1 MPCARF
7 DDSSLSEVV
16 QMKVAILGLGYVGT
30 VAGACLAGRGH
41 QVVGVDIDPAK
52 VQLMHQGK
60 PSFVEPGLEQLL
72 QRGVAGGLL
81 SGSLDTRRVVA
92 ESDVVIVTVGTPTGA
107 RGRPD
112 LKAVEAVAD
121 EIGAALVDRAGRP
134 LAVVLRST
142 VLPGTTRDVFIPR
155 LEAASGLRHGEAFT
169 CVFSPEFLREGC
181 AVQDFDK
188 PPQTLVGALDEAHA
202 QTYLRLLEGIDAP
215 ARVTTLEVAELM
227 KYACNCFHAVKIA
240 FANEIGAIAN
250 AVGADGRE
258 AMALLCQDTILNI
271 SSAYLRPGNAFGGSC
286 LPKDLRGLTHLA
298 LEQQTNV
305 PLLASVLPSN
315 DEQVRRIVDA
325 VRDSGGKTVGLVG
338 LAFKDDTDDLRES
351 PMVQIV
357 RDLLLS
363 GLDVKVYDPAVQQ
376 SEMRGKNLQFAQL
389 GIPDL
394 ATRLV
399 ADLSQ
404 LVSMSDTLVTARKSL
419 GKVPTS
425 QFGQKTVID
434 LVGVRELEG
443 LGGYRSVCW

>member
-1 MPCARF
+1 
-7 DDSSLSEVV
+7 
-16 QMKVAILGLGYVGT
+16 MKVAILGLGYVGT

-41 QVVGVDIDPAK
+41 HVVGVDIDPAK
-52 VQLMHQGK
+52 VELMRLGK

-72 QRGVAGGLL
+72 ADGAASKRLTA
-81 SGSLDTRRVVA
+81 SLDTRRVIA
-92 ESDVVIVTVGTPTGA
+92 DSDLVIVTVGTPTGA

-112 LKAVEAVAD
+112 LRAVEAVAD
-121 EIGAALVDRAGRP
+121 DIGAAITQRQGPP
-134 LAVVLRST
+134 LSVVLRST

-155 LEAASGLRHGEAFT
+155 IEKSSGLRHGEGFT

-181 AVQDFDK
+181 AVEDFDK
-188 PPQTLVGALDEAHA
+188 PPQTLVGALQDEHA
-202 QTYLRLLEGIDAP
+202 LTYLRLLEGIEAP
-215 ARVTTLEVAELM
+215 ARITSLEVAELM

-258 AMALLCQDTILNI
+258 AMALLCEDTILNI
-271 SSAYLRPGNAFGGSC
+271 SKAYLRPGNAFGGSC

-298 LEQQTNV
+298 LEQQMNV
-305 PLLASVLPSN
+305 PLLGAVLPSN

-325 VRDSGGKTVGLVG
+325 VRDTGCKTAGLVG

-363 GLDVKVYDPAVQQ
+363 GIDVKVYDPAVQQ

-394 ATRLV
+394 ASRLV
-399 ADLSQ
+399 PDLADLVEQ
-404 LVSMSDTLVTARKSL
+404 CQTVVTARKSL
-419 GKVPTS
+419 AQLPAS
-425 QFGQKTVID
+425 AFAQKAVID
-434 LVGVRELEG
+434 LVGVSTLES
-443 LGGYRSVCW
+443 LAGYRTVCW

>member
-1 MPCARF
+1 
-7 DDSSLSEVV
+7 
-16 QMKVAILGLGYVGT
+16 MKVAILGLGYVGT

-41 QVVGVDIDPAK
+41 HVVGVDIDPAK
-52 VQLMHQGK
+52 VELMRLGK

-72 QRGVAGGLL
+72 ADGAASKRLTA
-81 SGSLDTRRVVA
+81 SLDTRGVIA
-92 ESDVVIVTVGTPTGA
+92 DSDLVIVTVGTPTGA

-112 LKAVEAVAD
+112 LRAVEAVAD
-121 EIGAALVDRAGRP
+121 DIGAAITHRQGPP
-134 LAVVLRST
+134 LSVVLRST
-142 VLPGTTRDVFIPR
+142 VLPGTTRDLFIPR
-155 LEAASGLRHGEAFT
+155 IEKSSGLRHGEGFT

-181 AVQDFDK
+181 AVEDFDK
-188 PPQTLVGALDEAHA
+188 PPQTLVGALQDEHA
-202 QTYLRLLEGIDAP
+202 LTYLRLLEGIEAP
-215 ARVTTLEVAELM
+215 ARITSLEVAELM

-258 AMALLCQDTILNI
+258 AMALLCEDTILNI
-271 SSAYLRPGNAFGGSC
+271 SKAYLRPGNAFGGSC

-298 LEQQTNV
+298 LEQQMNV
-305 PLLASVLPSN
+305 PLLGAVLPSN

-325 VRDSGGKTVGLVG
+325 VRDTGCKTAGLVG

-363 GLDVKVYDPAVQQ
+363 GIDVKVYDPAVQQ

-394 ATRLV
+394 ASRLV
-399 ADLSQ
+399 PDLADLVEQ
-404 LVSMSDTLVTARKSL
+404 CQTVVTARKSL
-419 GKVPTS
+419 AQLPAS
-425 QFGQKTVID
+425 AFAQKAVID
-434 LVGVRELEG
+434 LVGVSTLES
-443 LGGYRSVCW
+443 LVGYRTVCW